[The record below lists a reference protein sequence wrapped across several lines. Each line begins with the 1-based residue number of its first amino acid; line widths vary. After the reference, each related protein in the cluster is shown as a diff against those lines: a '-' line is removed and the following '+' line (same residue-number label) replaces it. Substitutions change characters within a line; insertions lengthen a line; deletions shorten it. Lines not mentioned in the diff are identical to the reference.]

1 MYSKYITYEEMLH
14 LWDCESERTLSL
26 LTTRDRILA
35 IQRQFE
41 IFDKIDKEEV
51 MRDWEIRMLDL
62 RSKKHPKH
70 ACYELGP
77 REFTFTYS
85 PKWCS
90 DDEARRKM
98 TIAIQKLS
106 KYYKN
111 EIIQFRA
118 VGEVGTNG
126 LSHVHCFYR
135 LQRGTKIT
143 DKNFQ
148 RAYSY
153 WDPSIRQGPTGHKGG
168 HHANVRSESDF
179 RGYIEKEIATAW
191 LDVNIN
197 NEDPE

>member
-35 IQRQFE
+35 IERQFE
-41 IFDKIDKEEV
+41 ILDKIDKEEV
-51 MRDWEIRMLDL
+51 MRDWEIKMIDL
-62 RSKKHPKH
+62 RTKHKKH
-70 ACYELGP
+70 ACHELGA

-98 TIAIQKLS
+98 TIAIDKLV

-111 EIIQFRA
+111 DIIQFRA
-118 VGEVGTNG
+118 IGEIGKLGN
-126 LSHVHCFYR
+126 SHVHCFYK
-135 LQRGTKIT
+135 LKRGLKIT

-148 RAYSY
+148 RAYSF
-153 WDPSIRQGPTGHKGG
+153 WDTNVKQGPTGHKGG
-168 HHANVRSESDF
+168 HHANVRNEADF
-179 RGYIEKEIATAW
+179 KGYIEKEVESAW